1 MRQRGGGIVGV
12 GGVGPMSLFYTLSF
26 ILGHPLNR
34 ERRGSSLVRWLRWQ
48 LGSRLLTGPVLSPFV
63 DDIGLLIKRGMTGA
77 TGNLY
82 CGLHEFED
90 MALVLHALRPDDL
103 LVDIGAN
110 VGSYTLLGGAAGA
123 QVLAVEPIP
132 ATFAWLTRNI
142 AVNGLNGRVLALN
155 LGLGCDEGRLRFT
168 RGLDTVNHV
177 LGAGESADAMIEVPV
192 SPLDAVLA
200 GRSPTLIKIDVEGYE
215 TEVLAGA
222 GQALAAPGLLALI
235 MELNASGARYSF
247 DEEALHRNLLD
258 RGFATYRYRPF
269 ERLLEPLHGARSGG
283 GNTLYVRDAARLAER
298 VRTARQFRL
307 GTGAVI

>member
-1 MRQRGGGIVGV
+1 
-12 GGVGPMSLFYTLSF
+12 MSLLNTLGF

-34 ERRGSSLVRWLRWQ
+34 GRRGGALARWLRWQ
-48 LGSRLLTGPVLSPFV
+48 VGSRLLPGPVLVPFV
-63 DDIGLLIKRGMTGA
+63 DDVGLLVKPGMTGA

-82 CGLHEFED
+82 GGLHEFED

-132 ATFAWLTRNI
+132 DTFAWLMRNI
-142 AVNGLNGRVLALN
+142 AVNGLGAQVRALN
-155 LGLGCDEGRLRFT
+155 LGLGREEGRLRFT

-177 LGAGESADAMIEVPV
+177 LGAGESADAMIAVPV
-192 SPLDAVLA
+192 RPLDAVLA
-200 GRSPTLIKIDVEGYE
+200 GRSPALIKIDVEGYE

-222 GQALAAPGLLALI
+222 GQALADSGLLALI
-235 MELNASGARYSF
+235 MELNGSGARYGF
-247 DEEALHRNLLD
+247 DEEALHRDLLG
-258 RGFATYRYRPF
+258 RGFATYRYRPR

-298 VRTARQFRL
+298 LRTARSFRL
-307 GTGAVI
+307 GTGVDI